1 MMVRMDLAPYKA
13 CDILALIFEPHKSVW
28 TDCHQVFEGL
38 QAEIFRLVATKLHY
52 EVFAEG
58 VLLFHVVLIVYCQAL
73 KGLVLLKGFEEVQ
86 IPVKVYGQR
95 FNRAGG
101 LREQLED

>member
-13 CDILALIFEPHKSVW
+13 CEVLALIFEPHKSVR
-28 TDCHQVFEGL
+28 TDRHEVFEGL
-38 QAEIFRLVATKLHY
+38 QAEIFRLVATKVHY
-52 EVFAEG
+52 EVFTEG
-58 VLLFHVVLIVYCQAL
+58 ELLFHVVLIVYCKAL
-73 KGLVLLKGFEEVQ
+73 KGLVLLKGLKEVQ

>member
-1 MMVRMDLAPYKA
+1 MVRMDFTPNKA
-13 CDILALIFEPHKSVW
+13 CDILALIFEPQKSVR
-28 TDCHQVFEGL
+28 TDCHEVFEGL
-38 QAEIFRLVATKLHY
+38 QAEIFRLVATKVHY

-58 VLLFHVVLIVYCQAL
+58 ELLFHVVLIVYCKAL
-73 KGLVLLKGFEEVQ
+73 KCLVLLKGFEEVQ
-86 IPVKVYGQR
+86 IPVKVYCQR